1 MANVHPKTE
10 VYCIVGGVKVAN
22 NGKDK
27 SRVLTM
33 RRKSLLFS
41 CSGFTVFNEEGNLV
55 FRVDNYDSGRAGE
68 VVLMDVNGKSAH
80 HSMKGKLSL
89 DENWTRYDGEDAVD
103 PVYSVKK
110 RYARHLHIKSAL
122 ARVAA

>member
-68 VVLMDVNGKSAH
+68 
-80 HSMKGKLSL
+80 KLSL